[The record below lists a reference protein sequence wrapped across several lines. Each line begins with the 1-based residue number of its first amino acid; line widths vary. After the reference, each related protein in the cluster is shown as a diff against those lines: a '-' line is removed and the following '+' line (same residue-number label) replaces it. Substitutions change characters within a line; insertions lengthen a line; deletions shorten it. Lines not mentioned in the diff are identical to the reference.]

1 LLKPLAY
8 KVHPYQW
15 NTIGKEIAHIENA
28 TMEDVKNF
36 FKRFYHPSNAIMVV
50 AGNIELD
57 MVKAYSE
64 KWFGPIP
71 SQAKQ
76 ERNLPVEPLQ
86 AEARRSTVY
95 RDVPADS
102 IYKAWHICKRT
113 DSEYRHFDLI
123 SDILSNGKSSR
134 MYLSLVKEKKL
145 FTEINAY
152 VSGDIDHGLFIVS
165 GKLTAGTHIDIAEK
179 EIDEAVYTFV
189 NEKLQEQELQKVKN
203 KVESVL
209 SFSNTNVLNK
219 AMNLAY
225 YELLGD
231 ANMLNLE
238 EENYASIT
246 AEDIQHTAAKFF
258 NDQNSVTLHYLINK
272 Q

>member
-1 LLKPLAY
+1 
-8 KVHPYQW
+8 
-15 NTIGKEIAHIENA
+15 
-28 TMEDVKNF
+28 
-36 FKRFYHPSNAIMVV
+36 
-50 AGNIELD
+50 
-57 MVKAYSE
+57 
-64 KWFGPIP
+64 
-71 SQAKQ
+71 
-76 ERNLPVEPLQ
+76 
-86 AEARRSTVY
+86 
-95 RDVPADS
+95 
-102 IYKAWHICKRT
+102 
-113 DSEYRHFDLI
+113 
-123 SDILSNGKSSR
+123 